1 MPKKRPDIC
10 AAVRHRIR
18 GEMLSRDWSAYDLAD
33 RSGVSA
39 NHIYRILK
47 GEQSPSL
54 EKVRDI
60 LRAFGK
66 AMVIVDEADLVRDN
80 TKK

>member
-10 AAVRHRIR
+10 AAVRYKISA
-18 GEMLSRDWSAYDLAD
+18 EMLSRDWSAYDLAE

-39 NHIYRILK
+39 NHIYRILNGK
-47 GEQSPSL
+47 QSPSL
-54 EKVRDI
+54 KIVRDL

-66 AMVIVDEADLVRDN
+66 AMVIVDESALLRD
-80 TKK
+80 TR